1 MVERGG
7 LENRCTARY
16 RGFKSLSLRFFW
28 KRGRAVIRRI
38 ANPWVPIWARQ
49 VRLLSLPFYKLLL
62 ERDCSSAGLERHPAE
77 VEVARSNRV
86 SLKGL
91 SLWGRLFLCHG
102 ALFFGILFKKIFDV
116 QGNLQRGSCLAVGKV
131 QA

>member
-86 SLKGL
+86 SLKEKVR
-91 SLWGRLFLCHG
+91 SNRADFFL
-102 ALFFGILFKKIFDV
+102 LFGILFKKIFDV

-131 QA
+131 QV